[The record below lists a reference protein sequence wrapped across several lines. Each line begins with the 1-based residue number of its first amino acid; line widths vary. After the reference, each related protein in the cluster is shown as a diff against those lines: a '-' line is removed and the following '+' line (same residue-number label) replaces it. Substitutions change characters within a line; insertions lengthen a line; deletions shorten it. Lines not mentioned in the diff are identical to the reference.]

1 MRNPPGLRCRDD
13 GLLSA
18 DTPMRCSRDC
28 DKHAAATPSCSPRG
42 RRMQASALCSAR
54 LALRATARHRGA
66 KQQRCVLPPG
76 PGRGYAAAGPT
87 AER

>member
-1 MRNPPGLRCRDD
+1 MRNPLGLRCRDD

-28 DKHAAATPSCSPRG
+28 GKHAAATPGCSPRG

-54 LALRATARHRGA
+54 LALRATARRCSA
-66 KQQRCVLPPG
+66 KQQRCNIASGARAWLPSS
-76 PGRGYAAAGPT
+76 RL
-87 AER
+87 ER